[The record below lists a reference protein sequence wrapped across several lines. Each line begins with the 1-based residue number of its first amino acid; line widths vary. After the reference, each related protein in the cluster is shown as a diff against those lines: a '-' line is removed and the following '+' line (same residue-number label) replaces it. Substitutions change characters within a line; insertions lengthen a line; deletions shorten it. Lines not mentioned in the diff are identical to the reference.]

1 MKRTLTIL
9 AMALLSCTSL
19 LAMTYERAREEALF
33 LTDKMAYELNLSDQ
47 QYDYAYE
54 INLDYFMS
62 MDCEADLYGHY
73 LDYRLT
79 DLRCIL
85 HDWQYTLMMAT
96 NYFVRPLVWRSGCW
110 HFPIYTHYTGGH
122 FFFRRPSVYISYR
135 GGHSHS
141 HFHVGFYSGKRPEW
155 RGGLRGKHP
164 ISAPQGH
171 RVSGNGYSFS
181 VPSHNGRPSAP
192 RGGNVENGR
201 TATPRGGSVGSSK
214 PSTPRGTSAG
224 SGRGDS
230 FKTSSTRSTSSYR
243 QGGGAG
249 RGSGATARQG
259 QPARGNNGG
268 VRGR

>member
-9 AMALLSCTSL
+9 AMALLSCTPL

-62 MDCEADLYGHY
+62 MDSEADLYGRY

-85 HDWQYTLMMAT
+85 HDWQYSLMMAT

-181 VPSHNGRPSAP
+181 VPSHNGR
-192 RGGNVENGR
+192 
-201 TATPRGGSVGSSK
+201 TATPRGGNVGSSK